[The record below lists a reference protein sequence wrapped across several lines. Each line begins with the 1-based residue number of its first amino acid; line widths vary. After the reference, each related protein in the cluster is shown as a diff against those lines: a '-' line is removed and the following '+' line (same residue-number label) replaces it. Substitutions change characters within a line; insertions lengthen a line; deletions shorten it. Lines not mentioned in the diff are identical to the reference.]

1 MRKKHY
7 TKLNSIIKITLFVL
21 CLLLVTG
28 CAKYKS
34 PVSKS
39 GVYFDTLISVTL
51 YEKNSSKL
59 IDECFLLAEKYE
71 NLFSKTKEG
80 SDVYKV
86 NHSNSKWVKLDSETY
101 SLIKSS
107 LYYEDLSGGRFSVMC
122 GALTELWDI
131 SGKSEAENNSES
143 LSLPTNAKSD
153 ARNNGKSIS
162 LPTSAKI
169 SSARSLCGKDTI
181 ELDDSTESV
190 RITVNGAKLDLGAV
204 AKGYIADKIKEFLIS
219 NGVTSGIIELGG
231 NVLLIGENPLKEDSF
246 YNIGISAPFSDDKE
260 STDIITSVKE
270 KDTSIVTSGNYQRYF
285 EYDGKIYH
293 HIIDITTGYPV
304 DNALNSVS
312 VITKSS
318 LDADALSTV
327 LFLLG
332 KEKGVKLLDSLSSNN
347 DYSAIFI
354 DNENNITFYPQTE
367 SLP

>member
-101 SLIKSS
+101 SLIKRS

-131 SGKSEAENNSES
+131 
-143 LSLPTNAKSD
+143 NAKSD
-153 ARNNGKSIS
+153 AINNGKSIS

-181 ELDDSTESV
+181 ELDDSTESI

-231 NVLLIGENPLKEDSF
+231 NVLLIGENPLKEDRF

-260 STDIITSVKE
+260 PTDIITSVKE

>member
-7 TKLNSIIKITLFVL
+7 TKLNSIIKITLLVL

-28 CAKYKS
+28 CTKYKS

-86 NHSNSKWVKLDSETY
+86 NNSNSKWVKLDSETY
-101 SLIKSS
+101 SLIKRS

-143 LSLPTNAKSD
+143 LSLPTDAEINNAM
-153 ARNNGKSIS
+153 
-162 LPTSAKI
+162 
-169 SSARSLCGKDTI
+169 SLCGKDTI

-231 NVLLIGENPLKEDSF
+231 NVLLIGENPLKEDRF